1 MTNLAIAA
9 ILEHLCNE
17 ARNSAHATFGVLEL
31 LRDLAPD
38 SVRESS
44 LAIGSASAD
53 QLLRSID
60 DVRELLSS
68 AAPAPG
74 AIEQFDLALCAG
86 EIVEVLNLASAR
98 RAKRMILDAPSGP
111 VLITQDRKAV
121 DQVLTRVLGVAFELA
136 TTCEVRVALSSG
148 SGPDRVRLAIAARDA
163 EVARRLAQWL
173 SANLEEAVLQESGD
187 VPFGIAA
194 MVAGKRMRGL
204 GGAAEL
210 VRDSAGHSSV
220 VLDLPSRA
228 RDASAEDLATSMPE
242 AQSGALNILVAEDCD
257 DSFALTALA
266 LPNENVWRAR
276 DGRDALRMIQKQRF
290 DVVFMDVHMPGMD
303 GYSAIRKIRD
313 WETQICHART
323 PMIVLSSDDLE
334 TQRRSAAQSGC
345 SGFLRKPM
353 RSSDLARLLSRLK
366 ASRIA
371 VSELS

>member
-173 SANLEEAVLQESGD
+173 NANLEEAVLQEAGD
-187 VPFGIAA
+187 VPFGIAV
-194 MVAGKRMRGL
+194 MVAGKRMRVL
-204 GGAAEL
+204 GGAVEL

-220 VLDLPSRA
+220 VLELPSRT
-228 RDASAEDLATSMPE
+228 RDAGAEDLATSMPE